1 MGRIKGRKPE
11 ETREAVLD
19 AATRAFAEHGYA
31 NATLGQI
38 AEAAGVTAATLPY
51 HFKNKEG
58 LFEAVVDG
66 IYKDLASLGRQF
78 AGPMRF
84 ADVVRGIYDWAEDHR
99 DGIRVMLRA
108 ILEKGGLD
116 EPLRTMRLGPTLDAM
131 ARLVSAHYRV
141 PENNARECLV
151 AVTHLV
157 MRFATNL
164 PEDNM
169 VALAATD
176 PADGRERVIALM
188 AKVGAGLLGIP
199 HDA

>member
-38 AEAAGVTAATLPY
+38 AKVAGVTAATLPY

-66 IYKDLASLGRQF
+66 IYRDLASLSQQF
-78 AGPMRF
+78 GGPMSF
-84 ADVVRGIYDWAEDHR
+84 AEIVRGIYDWADDHR

-131 ARLVSAHYRV
+131 ARLVAGHYRV
-141 PENNARECLV
+141 PERNARECLV

-157 MRFATNL
+157 MRFATNQ

-169 VALAATD
+169 VALD
-176 PADGRERVIALM
+176 ADDLGDARERVIALT
-188 AKVGAGLLGIP
+188 ARVGAGLLGIP
-199 HDA
+199 PGA